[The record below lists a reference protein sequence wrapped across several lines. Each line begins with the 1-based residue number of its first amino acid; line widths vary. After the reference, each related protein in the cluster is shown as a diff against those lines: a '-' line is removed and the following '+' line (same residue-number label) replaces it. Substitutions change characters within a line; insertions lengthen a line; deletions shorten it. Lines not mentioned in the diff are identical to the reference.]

1 MARLYALINEC
12 ARKTTPTARAH
23 YQVAATVK
31 NWEYAVEAR
40 IDRAKTEAQDQ
51 LTLRVTNLR
60 TRETVEVAADEIAK
74 VFAAAKAKQQRA
86 AKKAAK
92 RAAEEAALTRAVIEE
107 PWLAAQ
113 VLAA

>member
-23 YQVAATVK
+23 YRVAATVK
-31 NWEYAVEAR
+31 NWTYKVEAR
-40 IDRAKTEAQDQ
+40 ITRAETEAQDQ
-51 LTLRVTNLR
+51 LTLRVTNIL
-60 TRETVEVAADEIAK
+60 TGETVTVAADEIAK
-74 VFAAAKAKQQRA
+74 VFAAAKAKEVRA
-86 AKKAAK
+86 QKARAK